1 MIKFSAENG
10 FSQCSKKYGLSI
22 KTIKSFIHKW
32 IKPTKNSKKVTLKK
46 QSEKGKTSLPTP
58 LGPKKC
64 SSKKGGVGRSRGKR
78 AFVSANQRAGL
89 SPPSQS
95 ETLKNWEE
103 TVITP
108 CDTSELQV
116 FEEKLNHHSKN
127 SVNRKKKLKKI
138 FKHKKLKGKLKP
150 KKNSNCLS
158 SSKEPIKSNK
168 SDIVKVDEKY
178 IGLLD
183 SYIQGYMEPNTFHLN
198 LAQFRIGNR
207 FTLSSQNEW
216 CILCQ

>member
-1 MIKFSAENG
+1 MG
-10 FSQCSKKYGLSI
+10 
-22 KTIKSFIHKW
+22 
-32 IKPTKNSKKVTLKK
+32 
-46 QSEKGKTSLPTP
+46 
-58 LGPKKC
+58 
-64 SSKKGGVGRSRGKR
+64 
-78 AFVSANQRAGL
+78 VSANQSAEL
-89 SPPSQS
+89 STTSQS

-116 FEEKLNHHSKN
+116 FEEVSNHHSKN
-127 SVNRKKKLKKI
+127 SVNKKKKLKKI

-178 IGLLD
+178 RGLLD
-183 SYIQGYMEPNTFHLN
+183 SYIQGYVEPNTFHLN
-198 LAQFRIGNR
+198 LARFRIRNR

-216 CILCQ
+216 GNILVYLICK